1 MIYLFLNFTGSVT
14 KKCRSVDNEFASI
27 TNNNEPHNLIERQQS
42 LSTTSSAAI
51 SPHILM
57 STPSPARSS
66 ITPDT
71 TKEGLEDNE
80 EIEETIA
87 VNGHDG
93 DDGDAEIAAENESTD
108 ESSIPKQLPC
118 SSGTITKDGIT
129 VELVGQHLWKKF
141 YKLGTEMI
149 ITKAGR

>member
-1 MIYLFLNFTGSVT
+1 
-14 KKCRSVDNEFASI
+14 
-27 TNNNEPHNLIERQQS
+27 
-42 LSTTSSAAI
+42 
-51 SPHILM
+51 M

-149 ITKAGR
+149 ITKARR